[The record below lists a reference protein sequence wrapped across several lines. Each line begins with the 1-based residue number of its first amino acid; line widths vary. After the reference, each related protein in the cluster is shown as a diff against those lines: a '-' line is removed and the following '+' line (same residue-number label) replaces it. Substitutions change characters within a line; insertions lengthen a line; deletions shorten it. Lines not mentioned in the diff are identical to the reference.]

1 MIPCNVSPAS
11 EEIADFI
18 VRYSPRA
25 VDSLYELAQT
35 RCVNLVS
42 QEYAIVH
49 APLSGVLPLSFTQHT
64 YSAIPKLYG
73 LQDTTALE
81 ATGILPVFSQP
92 NLMST
97 GQGILIGMI
106 DTGIDYTNPL
116 FQNPDGTSRILRL
129 WDQTIE
135 SENTPEAVAGFQPFY
150 GTVYSQEDLNRALAS
165 EQPLEL
171 VPSTDT
177 SGHGTFLAGVA
188 AGRQIQSPTT
198 FSGAAPD
205 AALAVVRL
213 KPAKQY
219 LREFFAVPP
228 DADAYQENDIMAAAA
243 FLLGVAGQYQMPL
256 VLCLGVGTSQG
267 SHSGISPLAMQLQAL
282 SGTRGFACV
291 TGAGNETGFRHHYF
305 GNLSP
310 DQEYE
315 DVELRVA
322 DSTSGFSMELWADV
336 SELYTVGFV
345 SPSGEVIERIPMT
358 VGQETTISFQ
368 LDATRIL
375 ISYQITESSSG
386 RFLAFLR
393 FTDPAPGIW
402 HIRVYP
408 TLFVA
413 GQFHIWLPMQGFLTE
428 DTGFLRP
435 DPDITITDP
444 GNAPLLLTVS
454 TYNHVT
460 GSLYIHS
467 SRGFTA
473 TGQIKPDFAAP
484 GVEVQG
490 PGIPPGTSRL
500 SRQTGSSVAT
510 AITAGAVACLFSW
523 GFTQGNDTTLTSISV
538 KSILIRGAERKEAFR
553 YPNRQWG
560 YGTLNLYQA
569 FLLMRE

>member
-106 DTGIDYTNPL
+106 DTRIDYTNPL

-393 FTDPAPGIW
+393 FTGPAPGIW